1 MKQNNFRLKCAT
13 FHLLLALGNLL
24 RDGHLDWNKN
34 DNNVTKD
41 LGENFWMNNIFYCY
55 IIYG

>member
-1 MKQNNFRLKCAT
+1 MYYISFT
-13 FHLLLALGNLL
+13 FSTWKFTL
-24 RDGHLDWNKN
+24 DGHLDWNKN